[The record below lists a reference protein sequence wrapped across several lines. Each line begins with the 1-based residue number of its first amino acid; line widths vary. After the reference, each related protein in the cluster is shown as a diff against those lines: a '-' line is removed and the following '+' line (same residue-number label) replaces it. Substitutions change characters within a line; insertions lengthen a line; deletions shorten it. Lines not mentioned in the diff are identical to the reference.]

1 MKYCPNCGKEL
12 FDEALMC
19 PKCKISFLK
28 YHKLTFLHR
37 YQALPLINPAISIS
51 VDGYKPVP
59 IVKSDSVVYKL
70 CSGMHHIKLTGKA
83 RTAEFDINLTDNIII
98 MAEWNAATGGID
110 HRETVGAIIDSVPV
124 NFEKEV
130 ENSKAEDSKKE
141 QQTPSEHDDTA
152 ELNKS
157 VDDNQKTVDNSNAD
171 KSSNAKSDEKD
182 RNEKALTKIL
192 IGFGCCVLVFVIL
205 FGGWVVSTK
214 KAYDEDQ
221 KNNHYSQSTTVADS
235 EKSDT
240 ESTTESTTETTTE
253 SKSSTYDMVSLDDYK
268 RATQNINLG
277 IDSVDISVDNFRSS
291 YDGTGVVATL
301 YFENIDVGAII
312 ILTETVGSTEYI
324 KRITVST
331 SLSEFSDKIQT
342 KQDAVAIG
350 SSISMSA
357 IMPLLNNCQY
367 FDSNDISAKL
377 NRKYTYTTDGKTVEG
392 DSNNYHYSYSQPS
405 YTQVIVGCEFKN

>member
-12 FDEALMC
+12 FDEAIMC
-19 PKCKISFLK
+19 PECKISFLK

-51 VDGYKPVP
+51 VDGYKPVSV
-59 IVKSDSVVYKL
+59 VKSDSVVYKL

-110 HRETVGAIIDSVPV
+110 HRETVGEIIDSVPV

-141 QQTPSEHDDTA
+141 QQTPSEHDETA
-152 ELNKS
+152 ELNESVEDKQKA
-157 VDDNQKTVDNSNAD
+157 VDDSNAV

-182 RNEKALTKIL
+182 RNEKALIRIFL
-192 IGFGCCVLVFVIL
+192 GFGCFLLILVIL
-205 FGGWVVSTK
+205 VGAIIASEVK
-214 KAYDEDQ
+214 NDK

-240 ESTTESTTETTTE
+240 EGTTESTTETTE
-253 SKSSTYDMVSLDDYK
+253 SKNSACDMVSLDDYK

-277 IDSVDISVDNFRSS
+277 IDSVDISVDNFHSS
-291 YDGTGVVATL
+291 YDGTAVLATL
-301 YFENIDVGAII
+301 YFNNIDVGAII
-312 ILTETVGSTEYI
+312 IATETVGSTEYI
-324 KRITVST
+324 KRITVSA

-342 KQDAVAIG
+342 KQDAVAIA

-357 IMPLLNNCQY
+357 IMPLLNNCRY
-367 FDSNDISAKL
+367 FDSNDISEKL
-377 NRKYTYTTDGKTVEG
+377 NQKYTYTTDEKTVEG

-405 YTQVIVGCEFKN
+405 YTQIFIGCEFKN